1 MLKQFFNAALVSANL
16 HDTSKEGDPVTDS
29 MLGTEGKFGFIE
41 FRTIAE
47 ATSCI
52 ALNNIELGGKQLR
65 IERPRDYAPM
75 PEAMLDELR
84 KQVMGI
90 LGATC
95 GGGEGGSVLR
105 KRLGHAVKISGRRG
119 GGTFRGGGGRGIPEG
134 CWRRCCMSCASR

>member
-16 HDTSKEGDPVTDS
+16 HDTSKEGDPVMDS

-75 PEAMLDELR
+75 PDAMLDELR
-84 KQVMGI
+84 KQVR
-90 LGATC
+90 GAREGK
-95 GGGEGGSVLR
+95 GGTGGQ
-105 KRLGHAVKISGRRG
+105 KGRRAAG
-119 GGTFRGGGGRGIPEG
+119 GK
-134 CWRRCCMSCASR
+134 RRKK

>member
-1 MLKQFFNAALVSANL
+1 
-16 HDTSKEGDPVTDS
+16 

-75 PEAMLDELR
+75 PDAMLDELR
-84 KQVMGI
+84 KQVNGHGEWRVAMG
-90 LGATC
+90 AN
-95 GGGEGGSVLR
+95 
-105 KRLGHAVKISGRRG
+105 
-119 GGTFRGGGGRGIPEG
+119 
-134 CWRRCCMSCASR
+134 WRREAARRQPPRK